1 MKIIDNKKDYYD
13 YLVGIYGLDS
23 DTVYDRRGS
32 VSLKSSD
39 WFNGVYPNLGINFN
53 AIKDNLYIDRIKTKK
68 ARPIY
73 NDSSLPPAY
82 GDQNNFCLVIGNT
95 VYHIVTDRYLEG
107 NKDNMIIGGYNIIHN
122 SFDRVD
128 DGVFC
133 PVGLIHYQKYLFLD
147 DRNDLHI
154 LELTKGPF
162 NKKYITSVILEGTWL
177 SKLFPAEMVWEK
189 IYDYIRSKKEKKIVD
204 NRTDKEKIL
213 SAGFD
218 VKTSFRNI
226 KD

>member
-32 VSLKSSD
+32 VSLKNSG
-39 WFNGVYPNLGINFN
+39 WFNGVYPKLGINFN
-53 AIKDNLYIDRIKTKK
+53 TIKDKLYRDLKTKNK
-68 ARPIY
+68 KPIINKY
-73 NDSSLPPAY
+73 NLSLPPAY
-82 GDQNNFCLVIGNT
+82 GDQNDFYLVIGNT
-95 VYHIVTDRYLEG
+95 VYHIVADRYLEG
-107 NKDNMIIGGYNIIHN
+107 NKDNRIVGGYNIIHE
-122 SFDRVD
+122 SFDRAD

-147 DRNDLHI
+147 DDLHI
-154 LELTKGPF
+154 LKLTEGPF

-189 IYDYIRSKKEKKIVD
+189 IYNYIRSKKEKKIVD